1 MKTFLIFIAF
11 GFLPSLVFGQTV
23 FTVAGKKIS
32 AKEFKERYEFVRK
45 NSVNPPSKDQFVQ
58 DWIKFEMGVKEAYSK
73 NLNKSPEVIQAME
86 QVLYNALLEKEVG
99 DRIQNIRVKESEMKA
114 YYRNNPSVRTRHI
127 LISLK
132 EEKNKLI
139 SFLPRRIGKEE
150 KPLSEKSLRISS
162 MYRKG
167 LP

>member
-114 YYRNNPSVRTRHI
+114 YYRNNPSTFFI
-127 LISLK
+127 NSIQATGCNSNDYFFNFNLQC
-132 EEKNKLI
+132 
-139 SFLPRRIGKEE
+139 
-150 KPLSEKSLRISS
+150 KSLC
-162 MYRKG
+162 
-167 LP
+167 LD